1 MDSDYENYDE
11 LNTATDNLSAVE
23 SAIQSARQVS
33 GRESRFIYPPM
44 VTFRI
49 GDMFVDQ
56 PAVIQSV
63 SVTIPDD
70 TNWETDRFDD
80 NVFGGTTRQLPLKVD
95 VSVSLKLLEK
105 RQSLGSDAHY
115 GKINGK
121 EHWAL

>member
-1 MDSDYENYDE
+1 
-11 LNTATDNLSAVE
+11 
-23 SAIQSARQVS
+23 
-33 GRESRFIYPPM
+33 M

-70 TNWETDRFDD
+70 TNWETLRSGNNDSGNNDPSEKS
-80 NVFGGTTRQLPLKVD
+80 RQLPLKVD
-95 VSVSLKLLEK
+95 VSVSLKLMEK

>member
-1 MDSDYENYDE
+1 
-11 LNTATDNLSAVE
+11 
-23 SAIQSARQVS
+23 
-33 GRESRFIYPPM
+33 M

-49 GDMFVDQ
+49 GDVFVDQ
-56 PAVIQSV
+56 PAVISSV
-63 SVTIPDD
+63 SITIPDD
-70 TNWETDRFDD
+70 TNWETLRSG
-80 NVFGGTTRQLPLKVD
+80 NNGTGTKSRQLPLKVD

>member
-1 MDSDYENYDE
+1 
-11 LNTATDNLSAVE
+11 
-23 SAIQSARQVS
+23 
-33 GRESRFIYPPM
+33 M

-56 PAVIQSV
+56 PAVISSV
-63 SVTIPDD
+63 SITIPDD
-70 TNWETDRFDD
+70 TNWETLRSD
-80 NVFGGTTRQLPLKVD
+80 NNETGTKSRQLPLKVD